1 MELDKRTMNTK
12 LLYDEKSLAGWELGV
27 PLQLRHSPK
36 LPVDLEMC
44 IRKGTLLGTKG
55 CSKYVRL

>member
-1 MELDKRTMNTK
+1 MNTK